1 MRWGTMLLNILAF
14 YRMKMLYM
22 CHSGRPFC
30 TRQVRVF
37 GLVGRTPGFSARI
50 TQFRRLREP
59 PGLSKASKPPRMRV
73 DTTFVYSRMRGSAHQ
88 NRPIKGGTLASV
100 VSQSL
105 TRVVNN
111 PGPSWDFCPG
121 LLRLVRS
128 PLRRRKLLGSYWSS
142 FSAWG
147 ARRSVP
153 DRRRLHQASAVYR
166 FRRNRLS

>member
-1 MRWGTMLLNILAF
+1 
-14 YRMKMLYM
+14 M

-30 TRQVRVF
+30 TRQVWVF
-37 GLVGRTPGFSARI
+37 GLVGWMPGFSTRI

-73 DTTFVYSRMRGSAHQ
+73 DTTFIYSRMRGSAHQ

-100 VSQSL
+100 SQSVL
-105 TRVVNN
+105 DSWVVNN

-128 PLRRRKLLGSYWSS
+128 PLWRRKLLGSYWSS

-147 ARRSVP
+147 ARRSAP
-153 DRRRLHQASAVYR
+153 DLCRLHQASAIYR